1 MYDAVFS
8 SRAFSWC
15 VISWF
20 YFPWK
25 VNLRNYSSR
34 LVIWRFCVTREETD
48 YLTDIRDFTTL
59 FHAILRCKS
68 SERLESSIE
77 SVELRLCP
85 SRFLWEQVIRNI
97 ILITCLFSWF
107 GKTNLYI
114 CNPCSSIF
122 SVREPWQ
129 RPPSPPPLCYFH
141 CQFIHC
147 HIRLYYGGCNPTPK
161 VFQRIR
167 LELGPVHMEVGD
179 PGEVGYLSYPW

>member
-129 RPPSPPPLCYFH
+129 RPPSPPPVLFSLSVYS
-141 CQFIHC
+141 
-147 HIRLYYGGCNPTPK
+147 
-161 VFQRIR
+161 
-167 LELGPVHMEVGD
+167 
-179 PGEVGYLSYPW
+179 LSYQALLWRLQSDSQSISTHQIRVRACSHGSGGPRRGGVP